1 MGASKSDQILKEAQ
15 GLQSS
20 GRLRRAGMS
29 RGQTKWADT
38 KYRGDETMWLTEIL
52 EELPA
57 VKDLVGMMQKI
68 RDEIAIY
75 DKQGPNSLRVDD
87 GRKSVQ
93 LAYYISFSNAFLSHV
108 VVFVLFS
115 PSIFLLDHR

>member
-1 MGASKSDQILKEAQ
+1 MGGGKSDQILKEAQ

-20 GRLRRAGMS
+20 GRLRPAGMS
-29 RGQTKWADT
+29 KGEGKWADT

-57 VKDLVGMMQKI
+57 IKDLVGVMQKI
-68 RDEIAIY
+68 RDEIAVY
-75 DKQGPNSLRVDD
+75 DKQGPNCLNVED

-93 LAYYISFSNAFLSHV
+93 LAYYISFSNVFFPCLLVCTFPHFLA
-108 VVFVLFS
+108 L
-115 PSIFLLDHR
+115 R